1 MPLDSKSSKNLF
13 LLAFFGISLFASS
26 EKVDFSI
33 SEKYQDLSSE
43 IFKNISSHHYTRE
56 IDKESFND
64 LYIDALLEELDG
76 NKNLF
81 LSYEIKSFKRK
92 SSNYKKNREN
102 FDINLAYE
110 ILNTY
115 FNRVIEIS
123 EYQIKLAKKDSFD
136 LSIDES
142 IDIFYDDNE
151 YASTMLELKERW
163 RKTTKN
169 DFIVSVLAKDDED
182 EIISNLTNRY
192 ERRIKRVLQR
202 KDEDIFLL
210 AINIMTRQFDP
221 HSTYLSPYNAED
233 FEIDMSLKL
242 GGIGALLSN
251 SATEDYAIIVSLV
264 PGGPAEKNGELE
276 PNDKIV
282 KIKQQNEDIFEDV
295 TGWRIDEV
303 VQKVR
308 GEPQTFVTLEI
319 IPGDAEDNS
328 VRKIVEIEREIVEL
342 EERAAKSK
350 IYSLNKNGSEYK
362 IGIIDLPS
370 FYLDFEA
377 WQARDPNYKSSSK
390 DVKNI
395 LDEFKKQSVDAVLVD
410 LRNNSGGALTE
421 ANKLTGLFTSA
432 GATLQIKESN
442 GNIIPWG
449 DARVRQAWSK
459 PMAVLVNRYSAS
471 ASEIFAGAIQDYQ
484 RGLVIGQR
492 TFGKGTVQR
501 LDNLSEGQLKITESK
516 FYRVSGDST
525 QSRGIDPDIVLP
537 STWDIETVGESSL
550 PTHLPWDKIKPT
562 RYRTFTEDSIAI
574 EKTIVAFEE
583 RLSTDPNLIYLKD
596 VRSRY
601 DQNKNKMELSL
612 NIDERRSEQE
622 ERKQW
627 LLEVENKR
635 RSSLG
640 MEIFKDYESMDEF
653 NDNFDAED
661 IDTIR
666 DYSLLQGIEI
676 IGDYIDSESNFLSW
690 RNT

>member
-1 MPLDSKSSKNLF
+1 MNKITKNLF

-64 LYIDALLEELDG
+64 LYIDALLEELDR

-136 LSIDES
+136 LSIDEG

-612 NIDERRSEQE
+612 NIDERRFEQE

>member
-1 MPLDSKSSKNLF
+1 MKKITKNLF
-13 LLAFFGISLFASS
+13 LLPFFWISLFVSS
-26 EKVDFSI
+26 DKVDFSI
-33 SEKYQDLSSE
+33 SEKYQGLSSE
-43 IFKNISSHHYTRE
+43 IFKNISSHHYTRK
-56 IDKESFND
+56 IDEESFND

-92 SSNYKKNREN
+92 STNYKKNREDFN
-102 FDINLAYE
+102 IDLAYE

-123 EYQIKLAKKDSFD
+123 VYQIKLVKKDSFN

-142 IDIFYDDNE
+142 VDIFYDDNE
-151 YASTMLELKERW
+151 YASTMLELKKRW

-169 DFIVSVLAKDDED
+169 DFIVSVLAKDDEN

-328 VRKIVEIEREIVEL
+328 VRKIIEIEREIVEL

-395 LDEFKKQSVDAVLVD
+395 LEDFKKQSVDAVLVD

-525 QSRGIDPDIVLP
+525 QSRGINPDIVLP

-550 PTHLPWDKIKPT
+550 PTHLPWDRIKPT
-562 RYRTFTEDSIAI
+562 RYRTFTKDSIAI
-574 EKTIVAFEE
+574 EKTIIAFEE
-583 RLSTDPNLIYLKD
+583 RLSSDPNLVYLKD

-601 DQNKNKMELSL
+601 DKNKNKMELSL
-612 NIDERRSEQE
+612 NIDERRFEQE

-640 MEIFKDYESMDEF
+640 MEIFKDYESLDEF
-653 NDNFDAED
+653 NDNFDPED
-661 IDTIR
+661 IDIIR
-666 DYSLLQGIEI
+666 DYSLLQGLEI
-676 IGDYIDSESNFLSW
+676 IGDYIDSGSNFLSW

>member
-1 MPLDSKSSKNLF
+1 MKKITKNLF
-13 LLAFFGISLFASS
+13 LLPFFWISLFVSS
-26 EKVDFSI
+26 DKVDFSI
-33 SEKYQDLSSE
+33 SEKYQGLSSE

-56 IDKESFND
+56 IDEESFND

-92 SSNYKKNREN
+92 STNYKKNREDFN
-102 FDINLAYE
+102 IDLAYE

-123 EYQIKLAKKDSFD
+123 EYQIKVAKKDSFN

-142 IDIFYDDNE
+142 VDIFYDDNE
-151 YASTMLELKERW
+151 YAPTMYELKERW

-169 DFIVSVLAKDDED
+169 DFIVSVLAKDDEN

-264 PGGPAEKNGELE
+264 PGGPAEKNGELG

-328 VRKIVEIEREIVEL
+328 VRKIIEIEREIVEL

-395 LDEFKKQSVDAVLVD
+395 LEDFKKQSVDAVLVD

-525 QSRGIDPDIVLP
+525 QSRGINPDIVLP

-550 PTHLPWDKIKPT
+550 PTHLPWDRIKPT

-574 EKTIVAFEE
+574 EKTIIAFEE
-583 RLSTDPNLIYLKD
+583 RLSSDPNLVYLKD

-601 DQNKNKMELSL
+601 DKNKNKMELSL
-612 NIDERRSEQE
+612 NIDERRFEQE

-640 MEIFKDYESMDEF
+640 MEIFKDYESLDEF
-653 NDNFDAED
+653 NDNFDPED
-661 IDTIR
+661 IDIIR

>member
-1 MPLDSKSSKNLF
+1 M
-13 LLAFFGISLFASS
+13 
-26 EKVDFSI
+26 
-33 SEKYQDLSSE
+33 
-43 IFKNISSHHYTRE
+43 
-56 IDKESFND
+56 
-64 LYIDALLEELDG
+64 YIDALLEELDG

-136 LSIDES
+136 LSIDEG

-653 NDNFDAED
+653 NDNFDPED

>member
-1 MPLDSKSSKNLF
+1 M
-13 LLAFFGISLFASS
+13 
-26 EKVDFSI
+26 
-33 SEKYQDLSSE
+33 
-43 IFKNISSHHYTRE
+43 
-56 IDKESFND
+56 
-64 LYIDALLEELDG
+64 
-76 NKNLF
+76 
-81 LSYEIKSFKRK
+81 
-92 SSNYKKNREN
+92 
-102 FDINLAYE
+102 AYE

-136 LSIDES
+136 LSIDEG

>member
-1 MPLDSKSSKNLF
+1 MAGAEDVFTVVDVVLRGGKKN
-13 LLAFFGISLFASS
+13 
-26 EKVDFSI
+26 D
-33 SEKYQDLSSE
+33 
-43 IFKNISSHHYTRE
+43 
-56 IDKESFND
+56 
-64 LYIDALLEELDG
+64 
-76 NKNLF
+76 
-81 LSYEIKSFKRK
+81 EIKSFKRK

-123 EYQIKLAKKDSFD
+123 EYQIKLAKKDSFN
-136 LSIDES
+136 LSIDEG

-169 DFIVSVLAKDDED
+169 DFIVSVLAKDDEN

>member
-1 MPLDSKSSKNLF
+1 
-13 LLAFFGISLFASS
+13 
-26 EKVDFSI
+26 
-33 SEKYQDLSSE
+33 
-43 IFKNISSHHYTRE
+43 
-56 IDKESFND
+56 
-64 LYIDALLEELDG
+64 
-76 NKNLF
+76 
-81 LSYEIKSFKRK
+81 
-92 SSNYKKNREN
+92 
-102 FDINLAYE
+102 
-110 ILNTY
+110 
-115 FNRVIEIS
+115 
-123 EYQIKLAKKDSFD
+123 
-136 LSIDES
+136 
-142 IDIFYDDNE
+142 
-151 YASTMLELKERW
+151 
-163 RKTTKN
+163 
-169 DFIVSVLAKDDED
+169 
-182 EIISNLTNRY
+182 
-192 ERRIKRVLQR
+192 
-202 KDEDIFLL
+202 
-210 AINIMTRQFDP
+210 MTRQFDP

-328 VRKIVEIEREIVEL
+328 VRKIIEIEREIVEL

-449 DARVRQAWSK
+449 DARVRQA
-459 PMAVLVNRYSAS
+459 
-471 ASEIFAGAIQDYQ
+471 
-484 RGLVIGQR
+484 
-492 TFGKGTVQR
+492 
-501 LDNLSEGQLKITESK
+501 
-516 FYRVSGDST
+516 
-525 QSRGIDPDIVLP
+525 
-537 STWDIETVGESSL
+537 
-550 PTHLPWDKIKPT
+550 
-562 RYRTFTEDSIAI
+562 
-574 EKTIVAFEE
+574 
-583 RLSTDPNLIYLKD
+583 
-596 VRSRY
+596 
-601 DQNKNKMELSL
+601 LSL
-612 NIDERRSEQE
+612 IH
-622 ERKQW
+622 
-627 LLEVENKR
+627 
-635 RSSLG
+635 
-640 MEIFKDYESMDEF
+640 I
-653 NDNFDAED
+653 
-661 IDTIR
+661 
-666 DYSLLQGIEI
+666 
-676 IGDYIDSESNFLSW
+676 
-690 RNT
+690 

>member
-1 MPLDSKSSKNLF
+1 
-13 LLAFFGISLFASS
+13 
-26 EKVDFSI
+26 
-33 SEKYQDLSSE
+33 
-43 IFKNISSHHYTRE
+43 
-56 IDKESFND
+56 
-64 LYIDALLEELDG
+64 
-76 NKNLF
+76 
-81 LSYEIKSFKRK
+81 
-92 SSNYKKNREN
+92 
-102 FDINLAYE
+102 
-110 ILNTY
+110 
-115 FNRVIEIS
+115 
-123 EYQIKLAKKDSFD
+123 
-136 LSIDES
+136 
-142 IDIFYDDNE
+142 
-151 YASTMLELKERW
+151 MLELKERW

-182 EIISNLTNRY
+182 EIISNLTSRY

-202 KDEDIFLL
+202 KDEDIFSL

-264 PGGPAEKNGELE
+264 PGGPAEKNGELK

-308 GEPQTFVTLEI
+308 GEPQTLVTLEI

-328 VRKIVEIEREIVEL
+328 VRKIIEIEREIVEL

-612 NIDERRSEQE
+612 NIDERRSDQE

-653 NDNFDAED
+653 NDNFDPED

>member
-1 MPLDSKSSKNLF
+1 MKKITKNLF
-13 LLAFFGISLFASS
+13 LLSFFWISLFASS

-136 LSIDES
+136 LSIDEG

-328 VRKIVEIEREIVEL
+328 VRKIIEIEREIVEL

-377 WQARDPNYKSSSK
+377 WQARDPSYKSSSK

-653 NDNFDAED
+653 NDNFDPED

>member
-1 MPLDSKSSKNLF
+1 MKKITKNLF
-13 LLAFFGISLFASS
+13 LLPFFWISLFVSS
-26 EKVDFSI
+26 DKVDFSI
-33 SEKYQDLSSE
+33 SEKYQGLSSE

-56 IDKESFND
+56 IDEESFND

-92 SSNYKKNREN
+92 STNYKKNREDFN
-102 FDINLAYE
+102 IDLAYE

-123 EYQIKLAKKDSFD
+123 EYQIKVAKKDSFN

-142 IDIFYDDNE
+142 VDIFYDDNE
-151 YASTMLELKERW
+151 YAPTMYELKERW

-169 DFIVSVLAKDDED
+169 DFIVSVLAKDDEN

-264 PGGPAEKNGELE
+264 PGGPAEKNGELG

-328 VRKIVEIEREIVEL
+328 VRKIIEIEREIVEL

-395 LDEFKKQSVDAVLVD
+395 LEDFKKQSVDAVLVD

-525 QSRGIDPDIVLP
+525 QSRGINPDIVLP

-550 PTHLPWDKIKPT
+550 PTHLPWDRIKPT
-562 RYRTFTEDSIAI
+562 RYRTFTKDSIAI
-574 EKTIVAFEE
+574 EKTIIAFEE
-583 RLSTDPNLIYLKD
+583 RLSSDPNLVYLKD

-601 DQNKNKMELSL
+601 DKNKNKMELSL
-612 NIDERRSEQE
+612 NIDERRFEQE

-640 MEIFKDYESMDEF
+640 MEIFKDYESLDEF
-653 NDNFDAED
+653 NDNFDPED
-661 IDTIR
+661 IDIIR

-676 IGDYIDSESNFLSW
+676 IGDYIDLESNFLSW

>member
-1 MPLDSKSSKNLF
+1 MKKITKNLF
-13 LLAFFGISLFASS
+13 LLPFFWISLFVSS
-26 EKVDFSI
+26 DKVDFSI
-33 SEKYQDLSSE
+33 SEKYQSLSSE

-92 SSNYKKNREN
+92 STNYKKNREDFN
-102 FDINLAYE
+102 IDLAYE

-123 EYQIKLAKKDSFD
+123 EYQIKVAKKDSFN

-142 IDIFYDDNE
+142 VDIFYDDNE
-151 YASTMLELKERW
+151 YAPTMYELKERW

-169 DFIVSVLAKDDED
+169 DFIVSVLAKDDEN

-328 VRKIVEIEREIVEL
+328 VRKIIEIEREIVEL

-395 LDEFKKQSVDAVLVD
+395 LEDFKKQSVDAVLVD

-525 QSRGIDPDIVLP
+525 QSRGINPDIVLP

-550 PTHLPWDKIKPT
+550 PTHLPWDRIKPT
-562 RYRTFTEDSIAI
+562 RYRTFTKDSIAI
-574 EKTIVAFEE
+574 EKTIIAFEE
-583 RLSTDPNLIYLKD
+583 RLSSDPNLVYLKD

-601 DQNKNKMELSL
+601 DKNKNKMELSL
-612 NIDERRSEQE
+612 NIDERRFEQE

-640 MEIFKDYESMDEF
+640 MEIFKDYESLDEF
-653 NDNFDAED
+653 NDNFDPED
-661 IDTIR
+661 IDIIR

>member
-1 MPLDSKSSKNLF
+1 MKKITKNLF
-13 LLAFFGISLFASS
+13 LLAFFGISLFVSS

-136 LSIDES
+136 LSIDEG

>member
-1 MPLDSKSSKNLF
+1 MKKITKNLF
-13 LLAFFGISLFASS
+13 LLSFFWISLFASS

-136 LSIDES
+136 LSINEG

-169 DFIVSVLAKDDED
+169 DFIISVLAKDDED

-221 HSTYLSPYNAED
+221 HSTYLSSYNAED

-342 EERAAKSK
+342 EDRAAKSK

-377 WQARDPNYKSSSK
+377 WQARDPSYKSSSK

>member
-1 MPLDSKSSKNLF
+1 MKTITKNL
-13 LLAFFGISLFASS
+13 LLLSFFWISLFVSS
-26 EKVDFSI
+26 DKVDFSI
-33 SEKYQDLSSE
+33 SEKYQGLSSE

-56 IDKESFND
+56 IDEESFND

-92 SSNYKKNREN
+92 STNYKKNKEDFN
-102 FDINLAYE
+102 IDLAYE

-123 EYQIKLAKKDSFD
+123 EYQIKLAKKDSFN

-142 IDIFYDDNE
+142 VDIFYDDNE
-151 YASTMLELKERW
+151 YAPTMYELKERW

-169 DFIVSVLAKDDED
+169 DFIVSVLAKDDEN

-264 PGGPAEKNGELE
+264 PGGPAEKNGELG

-328 VRKIVEIEREIVEL
+328 VRKIIEIEREIVEL

-395 LDEFKKQSVDAVLVD
+395 LEDFKKQSVDAVLVD

-525 QSRGIDPDIVLP
+525 QSRGINPDIVLP

-550 PTHLPWDKIKPT
+550 PTHLPWDRIKPT

-574 EKTIVAFEE
+574 EKTIIAFEE
-583 RLSTDPNLIYLKD
+583 RLSSDPNLVYLKD

-601 DQNKNKMELSL
+601 DKNKNKMELSL
-612 NIDERRSEQE
+612 NIDERRFEQE

-640 MEIFKDYESMDEF
+640 MEIFKDYESLDEF
-653 NDNFDAED
+653 NDNFDPED
-661 IDTIR
+661 IDIIR

>member
-1 MPLDSKSSKNLF
+1 MKKITKNLF
-13 LLAFFGISLFASS
+13 LLSFFWISLFASS

-136 LSIDES
+136 LSIDEG

-169 DFIVSVLAKDDED
+169 DFIISVLAKDDED

-221 HSTYLSPYNAED
+221 HSTYLSSYNAED

-377 WQARDPNYKSSSK
+377 WQARDPSYKSSSK

>member
-1 MPLDSKSSKNLF
+1 MKKISKNLF
-13 LLAFFGISLFASS
+13 LLSFFGISLLASS
-26 EKVDFSI
+26 DRVDFSI
-33 SEKYQDLSSE
+33 SKKYQGLSSE

-56 IDKESFND
+56 IDEESFNN
-64 LYIDALLEELDG
+64 LYIEALLEELDG

-81 LSYEIKSFKRK
+81 LSYEIRSFKRK
-92 SSNYKKNREN
+92 STNYKKNREN

-123 EYQIKLAKKDSFD
+123 EYQIKLAKKDSFN
-136 LSIDES
+136 LSIDED

-151 YASTMLELKERW
+151 YASSMLELKERW

-169 DFIVSVLAKDDED
+169 DFIVSVLAKDEED
-182 EIISNLTNRY
+182 EIVSNLTNRY

-251 SATEDYAIIVSLV
+251 SATEDYSIIVSLV
-264 PGGPAEKNGELE
+264 PGGPAEKNGELY

-282 KIKQQNEDIFEDV
+282 KIKQHNEDIFEDV

-308 GEPQTFVTLEI
+308 GEPQTFVTLEV

-328 VRKIVEIEREIVEL
+328 IRKIVEIEREIVEL

-350 IYSLNKNGSEYK
+350 IYSLNKNGNEYK

-377 WQARDPNYKSSSK
+377 WQARDPNYKSSSR

-395 LDEFKKQSVDAVLVD
+395 LEEFKKQSVDAVLVD

-501 LDNLSEGQLKITESK
+501 LDSLSEGQLKITESK

-525 QSRGIDPDIVLP
+525 QSRGIDPDIILP

-574 EKTIVAFEE
+574 NKTIVAFEE
-583 RLSTDPNLIYLKD
+583 RLSSDPNLIYLKD

-601 DQNKNKMELSL
+601 DQNKNKMKLSL
-612 NIDERRSEQE
+612 NMDKRRIEQD

-627 LLEVENKR
+627 LLKVENNR

-640 MEIFKDYESMDEF
+640 MEIFKDYESMDKF
-653 NDNFDAED
+653 NDNFDPED

-690 RNT
+690 SNT

>member
-1 MPLDSKSSKNLF
+1 MKKISKNLF
-13 LLAFFGISLFASS
+13 LLSFFGISLLASS
-26 EKVDFSI
+26 DKVDFSI
-33 SEKYQDLSSE
+33 SEKYQGLSSE

-56 IDKESFND
+56 IDEESFNN
-64 LYIDALLEELDG
+64 LYIEALLEELDG

-81 LSYEIKSFKRK
+81 LSYEIRSFKRK
-92 SSNYKKNREN
+92 STNYKKNREN

-123 EYQIKLAKKDSFD
+123 EYQIKLAKKDSFN
-136 LSIDES
+136 LSIDED

-151 YASTMLELKERW
+151 YASSMLELKERW

-169 DFIVSVLAKDDED
+169 DFIVSVLAKDEED

-251 SATEDYAIIVSLV
+251 SATEDYSIIVSLV
-264 PGGPAEKNGELE
+264 PGGPAEKNGELY

-282 KIKQQNEDIFEDV
+282 KIKQHNEDIFEDV

-308 GEPQTFVTLEI
+308 GEPQTFVTLEV

-328 VRKIVEIEREIVEL
+328 IRKIVEIEREIVEL

-350 IYSLNKNGSEYK
+350 IYSLNKNGNEYK

-377 WQARDPNYKSSSK
+377 WQARDPNYKSSSR

-395 LDEFKKQSVDAVLVD
+395 LEEFKKQSVDAVLVD

-501 LDNLSEGQLKITESK
+501 LDSLSEGQLKITESK

-525 QSRGIDPDIVLP
+525 QSRGIDPDIILP

-574 EKTIVAFEE
+574 NKTIVAFEE
-583 RLSTDPNLIYLKD
+583 RLSSDPNLIYLKD

-601 DQNKNKMELSL
+601 DQNKNKMKLSL
-612 NIDERRSEQE
+612 NMDKRRIEQD

-627 LLEVENKR
+627 LLKVENNR

-640 MEIFKDYESMDEF
+640 MEIFKDYESMDKF
-653 NDNFDAED
+653 NDNFDPED

>member
-1 MPLDSKSSKNLF
+1 MNKITKNLF

-43 IFKNISSHHYTRE
+43 IFKNISSHHYIRE

-136 LSIDES
+136 LSIDEG

-640 MEIFKDYESMDEF
+640 MEIFKDYESMDAF
-653 NDNFDAED
+653 NDNFDPED

>member
-1 MPLDSKSSKNLF
+1 M
-13 LLAFFGISLFASS
+13 
-26 EKVDFSI
+26 
-33 SEKYQDLSSE
+33 
-43 IFKNISSHHYTRE
+43 
-56 IDKESFND
+56 
-64 LYIDALLEELDG
+64 
-76 NKNLF
+76 
-81 LSYEIKSFKRK
+81 
-92 SSNYKKNREN
+92 
-102 FDINLAYE
+102 AYE

-136 LSIDES
+136 LSIDEG

-308 GEPQTFVTLEI
+308 GEPQTLVTLEI

-328 VRKIVEIEREIVEL
+328 VRKIIEIEREIVEL

-377 WQARDPNYKSSSK
+377 WQARDPSYKSSSK

>member
-1 MPLDSKSSKNLF
+1 M
-13 LLAFFGISLFASS
+13 
-26 EKVDFSI
+26 
-33 SEKYQDLSSE
+33 
-43 IFKNISSHHYTRE
+43 
-56 IDKESFND
+56 
-64 LYIDALLEELDG
+64 YIDALLEELDG

-136 LSIDES
+136 LSIDEG

-308 GEPQTFVTLEI
+308 GEPQTLVTLEI

>member
-1 MPLDSKSSKNLF
+1 MKKITKNLF
-13 LLAFFGISLFASS
+13 LLSFLGISLFVSS
-26 EKVDFSI
+26 EKVDFSV

-136 LSIDES
+136 LSIDEG

-328 VRKIVEIEREIVEL
+328 VRKIIEIEREIVEL

>member
-1 MPLDSKSSKNLF
+1 MKKITKNLF
-13 LLAFFGISLFASS
+13 LLPFFWISLFVSS
-26 EKVDFSI
+26 DKVDFSI
-33 SEKYQDLSSE
+33 SEKYQGLSSE
-43 IFKNISSHHYTRE
+43 IFKNISSHHYTRK
-56 IDKESFND
+56 IDEESFND

-92 SSNYKKNREN
+92 STNYKKNREYFN
-102 FDINLAYE
+102 IDLAYE

-123 EYQIKLAKKDSFD
+123 VYQIKLVKRDSFN

-142 IDIFYDDNE
+142 VDIFYDDNE
-151 YASTMLELKERW
+151 YASTMLELKKRW

-169 DFIVSVLAKDDED
+169 DFIVSVLAKDDEN

-328 VRKIVEIEREIVEL
+328 VRKIIEIEREIVEL

-395 LDEFKKQSVDAVLVD
+395 LEDFKKQSVDAVLVD

-525 QSRGIDPDIVLP
+525 QSKGINPDIVLP

-550 PTHLPWDKIKPT
+550 PTHLPWDRIKPT
-562 RYRTFTEDSIAI
+562 RYRTFTKDSIAI
-574 EKTIVAFEE
+574 EKTIIAFEE
-583 RLSTDPNLIYLKD
+583 RLSSDPNLVYLKD

-601 DQNKNKMELSL
+601 DKNKNKMELSL
-612 NIDERRSEQE
+612 NIDERRFEQE

-640 MEIFKDYESMDEF
+640 MEIFKDYESLDEF
-653 NDNFDAED
+653 NDNFDPED
-661 IDTIR
+661 IDIIR
-666 DYSLLQGIEI
+666 DYSLLQGLEI
-676 IGDYIDSESNFLSW
+676 IGDYIDLESNFLSW

>member
-1 MPLDSKSSKNLF
+1 
-13 LLAFFGISLFASS
+13 
-26 EKVDFSI
+26 
-33 SEKYQDLSSE
+33 
-43 IFKNISSHHYTRE
+43 
-56 IDKESFND
+56 
-64 LYIDALLEELDG
+64 
-76 NKNLF
+76 
-81 LSYEIKSFKRK
+81 
-92 SSNYKKNREN
+92 
-102 FDINLAYE
+102 
-110 ILNTY
+110 
-115 FNRVIEIS
+115 
-123 EYQIKLAKKDSFD
+123 
-136 LSIDES
+136 
-142 IDIFYDDNE
+142 
-151 YASTMLELKERW
+151 MLELKERW

-182 EIISNLTNRY
+182 EIISNLINRY

-308 GEPQTFVTLEI
+308 GEPQTLVTLEI

-328 VRKIVEIEREIVEL
+328 VRKIIEIEREIVEL

-377 WQARDPNYKSSSK
+377 WQARDPSYKSSSK

>member
-1 MPLDSKSSKNLF
+1 LKKITKNLF
-13 LLAFFGISLFASS
+13 LLSFFWISLFVSS
-26 EKVDFSI
+26 DKVDFSI
-33 SEKYQDLSSE
+33 SEKYQGLSSE

-56 IDKESFND
+56 VDEESFND

-92 SSNYKKNREN
+92 STNYKKNREN
-102 FDINLAYE
+102 FNIDLAYE

-123 EYQIKLAKKDSFD
+123 EYQIKLAKKDSFN
-136 LSIDES
+136 LSIDENV
-142 IDIFYDDNE
+142 DIFYDDNE

-169 DFIVSVLAKDDED
+169 DFIVSVLAKDDEN

-328 VRKIVEIEREIVEL
+328 VRKIIEIEREIVEL

-395 LDEFKKQSVDAVLVD
+395 LEDFKKQSVDAVLVD

-562 RYRTFTEDSIAI
+562 RYRTFTEDTIAI
-574 EKTIVAFEE
+574 EKTIVAFKE
-583 RLSTDPNLIYLKD
+583 RLSSDPNLIYLND

-601 DQNKNKMELSL
+601 DQTKNKMELSL
-612 NIDERRSEQE
+612 NINKRRFEQE

-640 MEIFKDYESMDEF
+640 MEIFRDYESMDEF
-653 NDNFDAED
+653 NDSFDPED

>member
-1 MPLDSKSSKNLF
+1 
-13 LLAFFGISLFASS
+13 
-26 EKVDFSI
+26 
-33 SEKYQDLSSE
+33 
-43 IFKNISSHHYTRE
+43 
-56 IDKESFND
+56 
-64 LYIDALLEELDG
+64 
-76 NKNLF
+76 
-81 LSYEIKSFKRK
+81 
-92 SSNYKKNREN
+92 
-102 FDINLAYE
+102 
-110 ILNTY
+110 
-115 FNRVIEIS
+115 
-123 EYQIKLAKKDSFD
+123 
-136 LSIDES
+136 
-142 IDIFYDDNE
+142 
-151 YASTMLELKERW
+151 MLELKERW

-169 DFIVSVLAKDDED
+169 DFIVSVLAKDDEN

-328 VRKIVEIEREIVEL
+328 VRKIIEIEREIVEL

>member
-1 MPLDSKSSKNLF
+1 M
-13 LLAFFGISLFASS
+13 
-26 EKVDFSI
+26 
-33 SEKYQDLSSE
+33 
-43 IFKNISSHHYTRE
+43 
-56 IDKESFND
+56 
-64 LYIDALLEELDG
+64 YIDALLEELDG

-136 LSIDES
+136 LSIDEG

-182 EIISNLTNRY
+182 EIISNLTSRY

-308 GEPQTFVTLEI
+308 GEPQTLVTLEI

-328 VRKIVEIEREIVEL
+328 VRKIIEIEREIVEL

-377 WQARDPNYKSSSK
+377 WQARDPSYKSSSK

>member
-1 MPLDSKSSKNLF
+1 MNKITKNLF

-136 LSIDES
+136 LSIDEG

-163 RKTTKN
+163 RKITKN

-308 GEPQTFVTLEI
+308 GEPQTLVTLEI

-328 VRKIVEIEREIVEL
+328 VRKIIEIEREIVEL

-377 WQARDPNYKSSSK
+377 WQARDPSYKSSSK

-574 EKTIVAFEE
+574 EKTIVAYKE

-653 NDNFDAED
+653 NDNFDPED

>member
-1 MPLDSKSSKNLF
+1 MKLKKITKNLF
-13 LLAFFGISLFASS
+13 LLSFFWISLFASS

-43 IFKNISSHHYTRE
+43 IFKNISSHHYSRE
-56 IDKESFND
+56 IDKESFNN

-136 LSIDES
+136 LSIDEG

-169 DFIVSVLAKDDED
+169 DFIISILAKDNED
-182 EIISNLTNRY
+182 EIITNLTNRY

-395 LDEFKKQSVDAVLVD
+395 LEDFKKQSVDAVLVD

-574 EKTIVAFEE
+574 EKTIVAFKE

-640 MEIFKDYESMDEF
+640 IEIFKDYESMDEF
-653 NDNFDAED
+653 NDNFDPED

>member
-1 MPLDSKSSKNLF
+1 MNKITKNLF
-13 LLAFFGISLFASS
+13 LLAFFGISLFVSS

-136 LSIDES
+136 LSIDEG

-308 GEPQTFVTLEI
+308 GEPQTLVTLEI

>member
-1 MPLDSKSSKNLF
+1 M
-13 LLAFFGISLFASS
+13 
-26 EKVDFSI
+26 
-33 SEKYQDLSSE
+33 
-43 IFKNISSHHYTRE
+43 
-56 IDKESFND
+56 
-64 LYIDALLEELDG
+64 YIDALLEELDG

-81 LSYEIKSFKRK
+81 LSNEIKSFKRK

-115 FNRVIEIS
+115 FTRVIEIS

-136 LSIDES
+136 LSIDEG

-328 VRKIVEIEREIVEL
+328 VRKIIEIEREIVEL

>member
-1 MPLDSKSSKNLF
+1 MKKITKNLF
-13 LLAFFGISLFASS
+13 LLSFFGISLFVSS

-33 SEKYQDLSSE
+33 SEKYQNLSSE
-43 IFKNISSHHYTRE
+43 IYQKISSHHFIRE
-56 IDKESFND
+56 IDRETFNS
-64 LYIDALLEELDG
+64 LNIDALLEELDP
-76 NKNLF
+76 NNNLF
-81 LSYEIKSFKRK
+81 LSHEIKYFKEE
-92 SSNYKKNREN
+92 SLNKNVDEIN
-102 FDINLAYE
+102 FDINLAYL
-110 ILNTY
+110 IINSY
-115 FNRVIEIS
+115 FNRLIEIS
-123 EYQIKLAKKDSFD
+123 EYQIELIEKNNFNFLTNEN
-136 LSIDES
+136 IDV
-142 IDIFYDDNE
+142 FYDDNE

-169 DFIVSVLAKDDED
+169 DFLVSVLAKDDED

-410 LRNNSGGALTE
+410 LRNNSGGALSE

-612 NIDERRSEQE
+612 NIDERRSEQD